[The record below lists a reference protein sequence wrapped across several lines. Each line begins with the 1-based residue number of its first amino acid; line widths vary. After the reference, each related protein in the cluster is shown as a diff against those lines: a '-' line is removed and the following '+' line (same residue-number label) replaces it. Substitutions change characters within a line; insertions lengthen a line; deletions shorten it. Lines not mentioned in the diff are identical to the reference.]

1 MKRLFSFGMILF
13 TLVAFS
19 SHVQYAQANDENSV
33 KSTLKNLLEF
43 SKTKAYDKAANLIAY
58 EGDDKNR
65 THKDSFNPSNKEEL
79 NQVKRIC
86 KKITALLELSS
97 KYEFGE
103 FKSASKGAY
112 TVQVTFISGEQKLA
126 TTFNFEKTG
135 KGFLLVSMN

>member
-1 MKRLFSFGMILF
+1 MKRLFSFEIILF
-13 TLVAFS
+13 TLVAFNS
-19 SHVQYAQANDENSV
+19 QVKYAQANDENTV

-43 SKTKAYDKAANLIAY
+43 SKTKAYDKAASLIAY

-65 THKDSFNPSNKEEL
+65 IHKDSFNPSNKEEL

-97 KYEFGE
+97 KYEFGD
-103 FKSASKGAY
+103 FKSSDSGVY
-112 TVQVTFISGEQKLA
+112 TMQVVFISGEQKLA